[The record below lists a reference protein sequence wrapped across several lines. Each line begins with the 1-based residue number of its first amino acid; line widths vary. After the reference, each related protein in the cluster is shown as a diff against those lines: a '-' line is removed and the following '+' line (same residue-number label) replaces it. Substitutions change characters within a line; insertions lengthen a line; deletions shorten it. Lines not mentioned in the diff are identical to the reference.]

1 MIDLK
6 KITNS
11 LFNKPIKKK
20 YKFYEDQVSLIN
32 QLEQDYSSL
41 KDEDLRKKTT
51 EFKDRIS
58 NGSQLSDLLVE
69 AFTVVREA
77 SKRTLGQRH
86 YDVQLIGGMVLN
98 DGGISEMKKSPDLVF
113 IIDTKLEHIAVSEA
127 NLLNLPIVGIVDTNC
142 DPDKIDYPIPGNDD
156 SRRSIDLYCSLI
168 KETIN
173 ASAKEID
180 FEINSNNKEEISEP
194 DVKSVSDNS
203 NNKNVS
209 DPEDSKNDS

>member
-32 QLEQDYSSL
+32 QLEKEYSSL

-69 AFTVVREA
+69 A
-77 SKRTLGQRH
+77 
-86 YDVQLIGGMVLN
+86 
-98 DGGISEMKKSPDLVF
+98 GGIFFTE
-113 IIDTKLEHIAVSEA
+113 
-127 NLLNLPIVGIVDTNC
+127 LLNNNLVDEIHLFKSKIIIGKHGKPAIVGKKLSQLNLSLNERKKFKDDIYTN
-142 DPDKIDYPIPGNDD
+142 YQVN
-156 SRRSIDLYCSLI
+156 
-168 KETIN
+168 
-173 ASAKEID
+173 
-180 FEINSNNKEEISEP
+180 
-194 DVKSVSDNS
+194 
-203 NNKNVS
+203 
-209 DPEDSKNDS
+209 

>member
-69 AFTVVREA
+69 A
-77 SKRTLGQRH
+77 
-86 YDVQLIGGMVLN
+86 
-98 DGGISEMKKSPDLVF
+98 GGIFFTE
-113 IIDTKLEHIAVSEA
+113 
-127 NLLNLPIVGIVDTNC
+127 LLNNNLVDEIHLFKSKIIIGKHGKPAIVGKKLSQLNLSLNERKKFKDDIYTN
-142 DPDKIDYPIPGNDD
+142 YQVN
-156 SRRSIDLYCSLI
+156 
-168 KETIN
+168 
-173 ASAKEID
+173 
-180 FEINSNNKEEISEP
+180 
-194 DVKSVSDNS
+194 
-203 NNKNVS
+203 
-209 DPEDSKNDS
+209 